1 VSAAPPRPASL
12 ARRLGSAIY
21 DLLITIALAMIA
33 TFPFLLAFG
42 DATHGW
48 KRHLLQAWIVAAIG
62 AYYMVFWTRGGQT
75 LPMKTWR
82 IRLVRSDTGGPVNA
96 GRAVHRYLLAV
107 LGLAAV
113 GLGFAWALVDRD
125 RLFLHDRLA
134 GTMLALDER
143 PREPRN
149 AAP

>member
-1 VSAAPPRPASL
+1 
-12 ARRLGSAIY
+12 
-21 DLLITIALAMIA
+21 
-33 TFPFLLAFG
+33 
-42 DATHGW
+42 
-48 KRHLLQAWIVAAIG
+48 
-62 AYYMVFWTRGGQT
+62 
-75 LPMKTWR
+75 
-82 IRLVRSDTGGPVNA
+82 VNA